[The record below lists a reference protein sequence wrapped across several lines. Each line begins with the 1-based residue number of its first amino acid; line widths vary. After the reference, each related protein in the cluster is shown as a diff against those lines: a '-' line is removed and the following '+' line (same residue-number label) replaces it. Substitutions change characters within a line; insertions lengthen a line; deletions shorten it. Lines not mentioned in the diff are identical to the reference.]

1 MVNKCSKNHFN
12 NKFETEI
19 SGVIR
24 LFLNLELNMRRILI
38 FIIILSLSLGG
49 YFLYQKNKR
58 QDQIHSQIFDTVMSE
73 KIEELYIQA
82 RNWKKPLNFNVPDP
96 RLEGDY
102 KLLAEFILSYWV
114 DNIEAR
120 NYYLRQLDQA
130 DWNHFLSAK
139 RFEQDK
145 KNAYQQT
152 EQMLIDVSKAMIEY
166 EKKQEQIYTVAVTQV
181 NELKIK
187 KSMQKSMREKLIYS
201 REHNDERDMLQI
213 EQEIYQNAEAMFAL
227 LKSHQWIRK
236 DKTFLF
242 AKDEQVKQF
251 NLLYTEILKLQS
263 QADELKKHNANVL
276 QNES

>member
-1 MVNKCSKNHFN
+1 
-12 NKFETEI
+12 
-19 SGVIR
+19 
-24 LFLNLELNMRRILI
+24 MRRIIILV
-38 FIIILSLSLGG
+38 IILSLSLGG
-49 YFLYQKNKR
+49 YFLYQKNK
-58 QDQIHSQIFDTVMSE
+58 QHDQIQSQIFDTVMSE

-82 RNWKKPLNFNVPDP
+82 RNWKKPLDFNVPDP

-102 KLLAEFILSYWV
+102 KLLSEFILSYWV

-120 NYYLRQLDQA
+120 NYYLRQLDDA

-152 EQMLIDVSKAMIEY
+152 EQMLIDVSKAMTEY
-166 EKKQEQIYTVAVTQV
+166 EKKQEQIYTVAVTQIS
-181 NELKIK
+181 ELKIK
-187 KSMQKSMREKLIYS
+187 KSMRKSMREKLIYS
-201 REHNDERDMLQI
+201 REHNDEQDMLKI

-227 LKSHQWIRK
+227 LKSHQWIRN

-251 NLLYTEILKLQS
+251 NLLYAEILKLQS
-263 QADELKKHNANVL
+263 QAEELKKHNAKIL